1 MKRSLSSLIE
11 NTDVRE
17 FKVVDIE
24 VGKISESK
32 TQARTYF
39 DEKKLGEL
47 SESIKK
53 SGVLQP
59 IIVQLLG
66 NSEYQLIAGERRL
79 RASKAAGL
87 KTIPCLVKDVTDKD
101 AAVLGLVENVQRSQL
116 NTIEEALGYK
126 SLQETYGLNAKE
138 IGLLVGKSRS
148 FIANLLRISNLSQ
161 KVQEA
166 LKEEKISFGQ
176 ARPLIVLDEN
186 LQDKLLSEIISL
198 SLNSRQVEEKVSG
211 LNGKSVVSEE
221 VLHLKSDL
229 ENSLGTKVQVKKSGK
244 SFKVNLNFQNIEA
257 LKKFYREIKLTSKN
271 FRINL
276 RNYIKNCIGI
286 NLVKITIYY

>member
-24 VGKISESK
+24 VEKISESK

-39 DEKKLGEL
+39 DEKKLSEL

-66 NSEYQLIAGERRL
+66 NDRYQLIAGERRL

-138 IGLLVGKSRS
+138 IGLLVGKSRP

-198 SLNSRQVEEKVSG
+198 SLNSRQVEEKVSE
-211 LNGKSVVSEE
+211 LNGKSSVSEE
-221 VLHLKSDL
+221 VLHLKSNL
-229 ENSLGTKVQVKKSGK
+229 ENTLGSKVQVKKSGK

-257 LKKFYREIKLTSKN
+257 LKKLVSKN

>member
-24 VGKISESK
+24 VEKISESK

-39 DEKKLGEL
+39 DEKKLSEL

-66 NSEYQLIAGERRL
+66 NNRYQLIAGERRL

-138 IGLLVGKSRS
+138 IGLLVGKSRP

-198 SLNSRQVEEKVSG
+198 SLNSRQVEEKVSE
-211 LNGKSVVSEE
+211 LNGKFSVSEE
-221 VLHLKSDL
+221 VLHLKSNL
-229 ENSLGTKVQVKKSGK
+229 ENMLGSKVQVKKSGK

-257 LKKFYREIKLTSKN
+257 LKKFIEKLN
-271 FRINL
+271 
-276 RNYIKNCIGI
+276 
-286 NLVKITIYY
+286 

>member
-39 DEKKLGEL
+39 DEKKLDEL

-66 NSEYQLIAGERRL
+66 SDRYQLIAGERRL

-138 IGLLVGKSRS
+138 TVSYTHLTLPTILLV
-148 FIANLLRISNLSQ
+148 
-161 KVQEA
+161 
-166 LKEEKISFGQ
+166 
-176 ARPLIVLDEN
+176 
-186 LQDKLLSEIISL
+186 
-198 SLNSRQVEEKVSG
+198 
-211 LNGKSVVSEE
+211 
-221 VLHLKSDL
+221 
-229 ENSLGTKVQVKKSGK
+229 
-244 SFKVNLNFQNIEA
+244 
-257 LKKFYREIKLTSKN
+257 
-271 FRINL
+271 
-276 RNYIKNCIGI
+276 
-286 NLVKITIYY
+286 

>member
-24 VGKISESK
+24 VEKISESK

-66 NSEYQLIAGERRL
+66 NGRYQLIAGERRL

-87 KTIPCLVKDVTDKD
+87 KTIPCLV
-101 AAVLGLVENVQRSQL
+101 
-116 NTIEEALGYK
+116 
-126 SLQETYGLNAKE
+126 
-138 IGLLVGKSRS
+138 
-148 FIANLLRISNLSQ
+148 
-161 KVQEA
+161 
-166 LKEEKISFGQ
+166 
-176 ARPLIVLDEN
+176 
-186 LQDKLLSEIISL
+186 
-198 SLNSRQVEEKVSG
+198 
-211 LNGKSVVSEE
+211 
-221 VLHLKSDL
+221 
-229 ENSLGTKVQVKKSGK
+229 
-244 SFKVNLNFQNIEA
+244 
-257 LKKFYREIKLTSKN
+257 
-271 FRINL
+271 
-276 RNYIKNCIGI
+276 
-286 NLVKITIYY
+286 